1 MGDGGRDDVG
11 QGMVV
16 RLSVSLPRRE
26 RPLPR
31 ILLPGL
37 TLISIHAPVK
47 GATRAEV
54 AMIFYRLLFQSTLPR
69 RERRDNLSP
78 NGEMINISI
87 HAPAKGATRQ
97 VCTLRHQFDISIHAP
112 AKGAT
117 FRRTCTCFQL
127 YAFQSTLPRRERRG
141 RPSDRGE

>member
-1 MGDGGRDDVG
+1 MRDGGWDDVG

-87 HAPAKGATRQ
+87 HAPAKGAT
-97 VCTLRHQFDISIHAP
+97 L
-112 AKGAT
+112 
-117 FRRTCTCFQL
+117 L
-127 YAFQSTLPRRERRG
+127 
-141 RPSDRGE
+141 